1 SAADVK
7 EIFDHIAD
15 QVDSRG
21 HLLLYA
27 LGGLVAE
34 DSAIQKIADLRV
46 PMLEAGIYPI
56 SFIWKTDFWT
66 TLKNILE
73 DAVSRRRPEG
83 FLDSSKDFMLDRLDD
98 ALEPVA
104 RVIGGKSQ
112 WDEMKENAIAASQP
126 GGGLAL
132 VADLLHDLTKRFRSL
147 RIHLIG
153 HSAGSILLG
162 GLIQGVER

>member
-1 SAADVK
+1 AAEYVR
-7 EIFDHIAD
+7 EILDHVAD
-15 QVDSRG
+15 RVASRR

-27 LGGLVAE
+27 HGGLVAE

-83 FLDSSKDFMLDRLDD
+83 FLDSSKDFMVARLDA
-98 ALEPVA
+98 ALGPVA
-104 RVIGGKSQ
+104 P
-112 WDEMKENAIAASQP
+112 A
-126 GGGLAL
+126 
-132 VADLLHDLTKRFRSL
+132 
-147 RIHLIG
+147 
-153 HSAGSILLG
+153 
-162 GLIQGVER
+162 